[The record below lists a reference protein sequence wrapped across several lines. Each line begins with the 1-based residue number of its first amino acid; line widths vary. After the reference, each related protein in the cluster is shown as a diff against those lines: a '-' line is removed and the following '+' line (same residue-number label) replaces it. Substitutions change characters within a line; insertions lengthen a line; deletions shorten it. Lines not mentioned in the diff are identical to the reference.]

1 MMRVIDEAAV
11 LRDTD
16 FGRARAP
23 RFHNEPSDSDADAL
37 GLPRESQPRKAAGKR
52 DSKREG
58 HGGGHSLTANASGA
72 QQREER
78 CVSFQ
83 THQVPVNKAS
93 LELSAEK
100 NQQRDQGG
108 WGCGGSRVGRDRGG
122 RLGGPPRST
131 DGFDQRG
138 KREFDRHSG
147 SDRASVRPE
156 EKRGGTGSWNWGSV
170 KDPMRALTDAAAGE
184 EVALNALEEEEKCT
198 MELEIPVDEGAV
210 EISLDEWKAL
220 QKQSRPKQQLQLRK
234 ADTGVPVKAIVIH
247 KSRQLEGLSSG
258 VSEEEDGTPPPRRA
272 ANITS
277 QIDINFGCL
286 VGCGHGGSVPR
297 LDENPP
303 LPPETVVA
311 PNPGDPEDFPALA

>member
-1 MMRVIDEAAV
+1 MFR
-11 LRDTD
+11 
-16 FGRARAP
+16 
-23 RFHNEPSDSDADAL
+23 
-37 GLPRESQPRKAAGKR
+37 
-52 DSKREG
+52 
-58 HGGGHSLTANASGA
+58 
-72 QQREER
+72 
-78 CVSFQ
+78 
-83 THQVPVNKAS
+83 
-93 LELSAEK
+93 
-100 NQQRDQGG
+100 
-108 WGCGGSRVGRDRGG
+108 
-122 RLGGPPRST
+122 
-131 DGFDQRG
+131 
-138 KREFDRHSG
+138 
-147 SDRASVRPE
+147 SVRPE

-170 KDPMRALTDAAAGE
+170 KDPMS
-184 EVALNALEEEEKCT
+184 T

-247 KSRQLEGLSSG
+247 KSRHSG

>member
-11 LRDTD
+11 LRDTG
-16 FGRARAP
+16 FGCAGTN
-23 RFHNEPSDSDADAL
+23 RFHNKPSDSDADPFR
-37 GLPRESQPRKAAGKR
+37 LPRESQARKAAGKR
-52 DSKREG
+52 EAKREG
-58 HGGGHSLTANASGA
+58 HGGGHSLAANATGA
-72 QQREER
+72 REER

-100 NQQRDQGG
+100 NRRDQGG
-108 WGCGGSRVGRDRGG
+108 WGYGGSRVGRDRGG
-122 RLGGPPRST
+122 KLGGPPRSN

-198 MELEIPVDEGAV
+198 MELDEIPVDEGAV
-210 EISLDEWKAL
+210 EISLDEWKVL
-220 QKQSRPKQQLQLRK
+220 QEQSRPKQELQLRK
-234 ADTGVPVKAIVIH
+234 ADTGLPVKAIVIH
-247 KSRQLEGLSSG
+247 KSRHLEGLSSG
-258 VSEEEDGTPPPRRA
+258 VCEEEDGAPRPRRA

-277 QIDINFGCL
+277 QLDINFVC
-286 VGCGHGGSVPR
+286 VAVCGRAGGSVPC
-297 LDENPP
+297 LDEGPP
-303 LPPETVVA
+303 LPSDTVVV
-311 PNPGDPEDFPALA
+311 PNPEDPEDFPALA